1 MILMLLTTLIYFL
14 IVFSLLVFTHELG
27 HFLVAK
33 WRGVKVEEFGFGY
46 PPRLFTITKIGGTE
60 LTVNAIPFGGFVRF
74 LGENDPTVPGS
85 LASQG
90 WRVRGGVFIAGAV
103 MNMVLAALLFGAT
116 ALIGEPVPITEV
128 EIIEVGSGSPAEA
141 AGMKVGDLILELDG
155 LEITDSLALQ
165 RYTHERVG
173 QEVYLLLEREGERL
187 EVALTPR
194 LHPPSGEGPMGIA
207 MHTVVVGTKLVRYE
221 AWRAIPIGIS
231 RTFRAVGVIVFG
243 LIYMV
248 RGLISP
254 ELAGP
259 IGIAQATAQVAQMG
273 LPFLLQFTAFLSVNL
288 ALINLLPFPGLDGGR
303 LAFVLLE
310 VLRGGRKIDPEKEGL
325 VHLIGMFILI
335 GLVLVVSY
343 FDILRI
349 SGGS

>member
-1 MILMLLTTLIYFL
+1 MLLTILAFL
-14 IVFSLLVFTHELG
+14 AVFSLLVFAHELG

-46 PPRLFTITKIGGTE
+46 PPRLFTIMEIGGTE
-60 LTVNAIPFGGFVRF
+60 LTVNIIPFGGFVRF
-74 LGENDPTVPGS
+74 PGENDPTVPDG

-116 ALIGEPVPITEV
+116 ALIGEPVPITGV
-128 EIIEVGSGSPAEA
+128 EITEVASGSPAEA
-141 AGMKVGDLILELDG
+141 AGMKTGDLILELDG
-155 LEITDSLALQ
+155 LEVTDSLALQ
-165 RYTHERVG
+165 RYTYERVG
-173 QEVYLLLEREGERL
+173 QEVSLLLEREGERL
-187 EVALTPR
+187 EVTLTPR
-194 LHPPSGEGPMGIA
+194 LQPPAGEGPMGIA
-207 MHTVVVGTKLVRYE
+207 MHTVVLGTKLVRYE
-221 AWRAIPIGIS
+221 AWRAIPIGVS
-231 RTFRAVGVIVFG
+231 RTFRALGVIV
-243 LIYMV
+243 LSVIYMV

-254 ELAGP
+254 EVAGP
-259 IGIAQATAQVAQMG
+259 IGIAQATGQVAQMG

-310 VLRGGRKIDPEKEGL
+310 ALRGGRKVDPEKEGL
-325 VHLIGMFILI
+325 VHLVGMFVLI
-335 GLVLVVSY
+335 GLVLVISY
-343 FDILRI
+343 FDILRV

>member
-1 MILMLLTTLIYFL
+1 MLLTTFIYFL
-14 IVFSLLVFTHELG
+14 IVFSLLVFAHELG

-46 PPRLFTITKIGGTE
+46 PPRLFTIRKIGGTE
-60 LTVNAIPFGGFVRF
+60 ITVNAIPFGGFVRF
-74 LGENDPTVPGS
+74 PGENDPTIPGG

-103 MNMVLAALLFGAT
+103 MNLVLAALLFGVS
-116 ALIGEPVPITEV
+116 ALVGEPVAITGVEITEV
-128 EIIEVGSGSPAEA
+128 ASGSPAEA
-141 AGMKVGDLILELDG
+141 AGMKAGDLILEIDG
-155 LEITDSLALQ
+155 LEITDSLVLQ
-165 RYTHERVG
+165 RYTYERVG
-173 QEVYLLLEREGERL
+173 QEVSLLLEREERRL
-187 EVALTPR
+187 EVTLTPR
-194 LHPPSGEGPMGIA
+194 PQPPSGEGPMGIT
-207 MHTVVVGTKLVRYE
+207 MQTVVVGTKLVRYE
-221 AWRAIPIGIS
+221 AWRAIPIGVS
-231 RTFRAVGVIVFG
+231 RTLRAVGVIVFSV
-243 LIYMV
+243 IYMV

-254 ELAGP
+254 ELVGP

-273 LPFLLQFTAFLSVNL
+273 FPFLMQFTAFLSVNL

-310 VLRGGRKIDPEKEGL
+310 ALRGGRKVDPQKEGL

-343 FDILRI
+343 FDILRV
-349 SGGS
+349 SGGL

>member
-1 MILMLLTTLIYFL
+1 MVITILTFL
-14 IVFSLLVFTHELG
+14 IVFSLLVFAHELG
-27 HFLVAK
+27 HFLVGK

-46 PPRLFTITKIGGTE
+46 PPRLFTIMEIGGTK

-74 LGENDPTVPGS
+74 LGENDPTVPDS

-103 MNMVLAALLFGAT
+103 MNMVLAALLFGAN
-116 ALIGEPVPITEV
+116 ALIGEPVSITSVEITEV
-128 EIIEVGSGSPAEA
+128 ASGSPAEA
-141 AGMKVGDLILELDG
+141 AGMKAGDLILELDG

-165 RYTHERVG
+165 EYTYERVG
-173 QEVYLLLEREGERL
+173 QEVSLLLEREGERV

-221 AWRAIPIGIS
+221 AWQAIPIGIS
-231 RTFRAVGVIVFG
+231 RTFRAVGVIILGV
-243 LIYMV
+243 IYMV
-248 RGLISP
+248 RGLIAP
-254 ELAGP
+254 EVAGP

-303 LAFVLLE
+303 LAFILLE
-310 VLRGGRKIDPEKEGL
+310 ALRGGRKVDPEKEGL

-343 FDILRI
+343 FDILRV

>member
-1 MILMLLTTLIYFL
+1 MFLTILAFL
-14 IVFSLLVFTHELG
+14 AVFSLLVFAHELG

-46 PPRLFTITKIGGTE
+46 PPRLFTIMEIGGTE
-60 LTVNAIPFGGFVRF
+60 LTVNIIPFGGFVRF
-74 LGENDPTVPGS
+74 PGENDPTVPDG

-116 ALIGEPVPITEV
+116 ALIGEPVPITGV
-128 EIIEVGSGSPAEA
+128 EITEVASGSPAEA
-141 AGMKVGDLILELDG
+141 AGMKTGDLILELDG
-155 LEITDSLALQ
+155 LEVTDSLALQ
-165 RYTHERVG
+165 RYTYERVG
-173 QEVYLLLEREGERL
+173 QEVSLLLEREGERL
-187 EVALTPR
+187 EVTLTPR
-194 LHPPSGEGPMGIA
+194 LQPPAGEGPMGIA
-207 MHTVVVGTKLVRYE
+207 MHTVVLGTKLVRYE
-221 AWRAIPIGIS
+221 AWRAIPIGVS
-231 RTFRAVGVIVFG
+231 RTFRALGVIV
-243 LIYMV
+243 LSVIYMV

-254 ELAGP
+254 EVAGP
-259 IGIAQATAQVAQMG
+259 IGIAQATGQVAQMG

-310 VLRGGRKIDPEKEGL
+310 ALRGGRKVDPEKEGL
-325 VHLIGMFILI
+325 VHLVGMFVLI
-335 GLVLVVSY
+335 GLVLVISY
-343 FDILRI
+343 FDILRV

>member
-1 MILMLLTTLIYFL
+1 MPITTLIYVP
-14 IVFSLLVFTHELG
+14 IVFGLLVFAHELG

-46 PPRLFTITKIGGTE
+46 PPRLFTIMEIGGTE

-74 LGENDPTVPGS
+74 PGEDDPTVPGS
-85 LASQG
+85 LASKG

-103 MNMVLAALLFGAT
+103 MNMVLAALLFGVT
-116 ALIGEPVPITEV
+116 ALIGEPVPITGV
-128 EIIEVGSGSPAEA
+128 EITKVAFGSPAEA
-141 AGMKVGDLILELDG
+141 VGMKAGDLILELDG
-155 LEITDSLALQ
+155 LEIVDSLTLQ
-165 RYTHERVG
+165 RYTYERVG
-173 QEVYLLLEREGERL
+173 REVSLLLEREGERL

-194 LHPPSGEGPMGIA
+194 LHPPSGEGPMGIE
-207 MHTVVVGTKLVRYE
+207 MRGVVVGTKLVRYE
-221 AWRAIPIGIS
+221 AWRAIPIGVS
-231 RTFRAVGVIVFG
+231 RTFRAVGVIV
-243 LIYMV
+243 LAVIYMV
-248 RGLISP
+248 RGLIRP
-254 ELAGP
+254 EVVGP
-259 IGIAQATAQVAQMG
+259 IGIFRETAAVAQMG

-310 VLRGGRKIDPEKEGL
+310 ALRGGRKIDPQWEGR

-343 FDILRI
+343 FDILRV

>member
-1 MILMLLTTLIYFL
+1 MLLTILVFL
-14 IVFSLLVFTHELG
+14 IVFSLLVFAHELG

-46 PPRLFTITKIGGTE
+46 PPRLFTIMERDGTK

-74 LGENDPTVPGS
+74 PGENDPTVSDG

-103 MNMVLAALLFGAT
+103 MNIVLAALLFGAT
-116 ALIGEPVPITEV
+116 ALIGEPVPITGV
-128 EIIEVGSGSPAEA
+128 EITEVAPGSPAEA
-141 AGMKVGDLILELDG
+141 TGMKAGDLILELDG
-155 LEITDSLALQ
+155 LEITDALALQ
-165 RYTHERVG
+165 RYTYERLG
-173 QEVYLLLEREGERL
+173 QEVSLLLEWEGERL
-187 EVALTPR
+187 EVTLTPR
-194 LHPPSGEGPMGIA
+194 LQPPSGEGPMGIT
-207 MHTVVVGTKLVRYE
+207 MHTVVLGTKLVRYE
-221 AWRAIPIGIS
+221 AWRAIPIGVS
-231 RTFRAVGVIVFG
+231 RTFRAVGVIV
-243 LIYMV
+243 LSVIYMV

-254 ELAGP
+254 EVAGP

-310 VLRGGRKIDPEKEGL
+310 AVRGGRKVDPEKEGL
-325 VHLIGMFILI
+325 VHLIGVFILI

-343 FDILRI
+343 FDILRV

>member
-1 MILMLLTTLIYFL
+1 MIPMLITSLIYFL
-14 IVFSLLVFTHELG
+14 IVFSLLVFAHELG

-46 PPRLFTITKIGGTE
+46 PPRLFTIVEIGGTE

-74 LGENDPTVPGS
+74 PGENDPTVPGS

-103 MNMVLAALLFGAT
+103 MNIVLAALLFGAT
-116 ALIGEPVPITEV
+116 ALIGEPVPITGV
-128 EIIEVGSGSPAEA
+128 EIIEVASGSPAEA
-141 AGMKVGDLILELDG
+141 AGMKAGDLILELDG
-155 LEITDSLALQ
+155 VEITDSLALQ
-165 RYTHERVG
+165 RYTYERVG
-173 QEVYLLLEREGERL
+173 QEVSLLLEREGERI
-187 EVALTPR
+187 EVTLAPR
-194 LHPPSGEGPMGIA
+194 LQPPAGEGPMGIA
-207 MHTVVVGTKLVRYE
+207 MHTMVVGTKLVRYE
-221 AWRAIPIGIS
+221 AWRAIPIGVS
-231 RTFRAVGVIVFG
+231 RTFRAVGVIV
-243 LIYMV
+243 LSVIYMI

-254 ELAGP
+254 EVSGP
-259 IGIAQATAQVAQMG
+259 IGIAQATGQVAQMG

-303 LAFVLLE
+303 LVFVFLE
-310 VLRGGRKIDPEKEGL
+310 ALRGGRKVDPEKEGL

-343 FDILRI
+343 FDILRV

>member
-1 MILMLLTTLIYFL
+1 MLLTTLVYFL
-14 IVFSLLVFTHELG
+14 IVFSLLVFAHELG
-27 HFLVAK
+27 HFLVGK

-46 PPRLFTITKIGGTE
+46 PPRLFTIAEVGGTE

-74 LGENDPTVPGS
+74 LGENDPTVADS

-103 MNMVLAALLFGAT
+103 MNLVLAALLFGAN
-116 ALIGEPVPITEV
+116 ALIGEPVAITGVEITEV
-128 EIIEVGSGSPAEA
+128 VLGSPAEA
-141 AGMKVGDLILELDG
+141 AGMKAGDLILELDG
-155 LEITDSLALQ
+155 LEIADSLALQ
-165 RYTHERVG
+165 RYTYERVG
-173 QEVYLLLEREGERL
+173 QEVSLVLEREGERL
-187 EVALTPR
+187 EVTLAPR

-207 MHTVVVGTKLVRYE
+207 MHTVVLGTKLVRYE

-231 RTFRAVGVIVFG
+231 RTFRAVGVIVFSV
-243 LIYMV
+243 IYMV

-254 ELAGP
+254 EVAGP
-259 IGIAQATAQVAQMG
+259 IGIAQATGQVAQMG

-310 VLRGGRKIDPEKEGL
+310 ALRGGRKIDPQKEGL
-325 VHLIGMFILI
+325 VHLIGMFILV

-343 FDILRI
+343 FDIMRV

>member
-1 MILMLLTTLIYFL
+1 MFFTTLIYFL
-14 IVFSLLVFTHELG
+14 IVFSLLVFAHELG

-33 WRGVKVEEFGFGY
+33 WRGVRVEEFGFGY
-46 PPRLFTITKIGGTE
+46 PPRLFTIMEIGGTE
-60 LTVNAIPFGGFVRF
+60 ITVNAIPLGGFVRF
-74 LGENDPTVPGS
+74 PGENDPTVPDG

-103 MNMVLAALLFGAT
+103 MNMVLATLLFGAT
-116 ALIGEPVPITEV
+116 ALIGEPVPITGV
-128 EIIEVGSGSPAEA
+128 EITGVVPGSPAEA
-141 AGMKVGDLILELDG
+141 GGMKAGDLILELDG

-165 RYTHERVG
+165 RYTYERVG
-173 QEVYLLLEREGERL
+173 QEASLLLEREGERL
-187 EVALTPR
+187 EITLTPR
-194 LHPPSGEGPMGIA
+194 LDPPSGEGPMGIA
-207 MHTVVVGTKLVRYE
+207 MHTVVLGTKLVRYE
-221 AWRAIPIGIS
+221 AWRAIPIGVS
-231 RTFRAVGVIVFG
+231 RTFRALGAIV
-243 LIYMV
+243 LSVIYMV

-254 ELAGP
+254 EVAGP

-310 VLRGGRKIDPEKEGL
+310 AVRGGRKVDPEKEGL
-325 VHLIGMFILI
+325 VHLVGMFILI

-343 FDILRI
+343 FDILRV
-349 SGGS
+349 SGG

>member
-1 MILMLLTTLIYFL
+1 MLLTILAFL
-14 IVFSLLVFTHELG
+14 AVFSLLVFAHELG

-46 PPRLFTITKIGGTE
+46 PPRLFTIMEIGGTE

-74 LGENDPTVPGS
+74 PGENDPTVPDG

-116 ALIGEPVPITEV
+116 ALIGEPVPITGV
-128 EIIEVGSGSPAEA
+128 EITEVAAGSPAEA
-141 AGMKVGDLILELDG
+141 AGMKTGDLILELDG
-155 LEITDSLALQ
+155 LEVTDSLALQ
-165 RYTHERVG
+165 RYTYERVG
-173 QEVYLLLEREGERL
+173 QEVSLLLEREGERL
-187 EVALTPR
+187 EVTLTPR
-194 LHPPSGEGPMGIA
+194 LQPAAGEGPMGIA

-221 AWRAIPIGIS
+221 AWRAIPIGVS
-231 RTFRAVGVIVFG
+231 RTFRALGVIV
-243 LIYMV
+243 LSVIYMV

-254 ELAGP
+254 EVAGP
-259 IGIAQATAQVAQMG
+259 IGIAQATGQVAQMG

-310 VLRGGRKIDPEKEGL
+310 ALRGGRKVNPEKEGL
-325 VHLIGMFILI
+325 VHLIGMFVLI
-335 GLVLVVSY
+335 GLVLVISY
-343 FDILRI
+343 FDILRV

>member
-1 MILMLLTTLIYFL
+1 MLLTILAFL
-14 IVFSLLVFTHELG
+14 IVFSLLVFAHELG

-46 PPRLFTITKIGGTE
+46 PPRLFTIMEIRGTE
-60 LTVNAIPFGGFVRF
+60 ITLNAIPFGGFVRF
-74 LGENDPTVPGS
+74 PGEDDPTVPDG

-116 ALIGEPVPITEV
+116 ALIGEPVPVTGVEITEV
-128 EIIEVGSGSPAEA
+128 ASGSPAEA
-141 AGMKVGDLILELDG
+141 AGMKAGDLILELDG
-155 LEITDSLALQ
+155 LEITDSLVLQ

-173 QEVYLLLEREGERL
+173 QEVSLLLEREGERL
-187 EVALTPR
+187 EVTLAPR
-194 LHPPSGEGPMGIA
+194 LQPPSGEGPMGIT

-221 AWRAIPIGIS
+221 AWRAIPIGVS
-231 RTFRAVGVIVFG
+231 RTFRAVGVIALGV
-243 LIYMV
+243 IYMV

-254 ELAGP
+254 EVAGP
-259 IGIAQATAQVAQMG
+259 IGIAQATGQVAQMG

-310 VLRGGRKIDPEKEGL
+310 ALRGGRKVDPQKEGL
-325 VHLIGMFILI
+325 VHLIGMFILV

-343 FDILRI
+343 FDILRV

>member
-1 MILMLLTTLIYFL
+1 MLITILAFL
-14 IVFSLLVFTHELG
+14 VVFSLLVFAHELG

-46 PPRLFTITKIGGTE
+46 PPRLFTITEIGGTK
-60 LTVNAIPFGGFVRF
+60 LTVNAIPFGGFVRYP
-74 LGENDPTVPGS
+74 GQDDPTVPDS

-116 ALIGEPVPITEV
+116 ALIGEPVPITGV
-128 EIIEVGSGSPAEA
+128 EITEVASGSPAEA
-141 AGMKVGDLILELDG
+141 AGMKTGDLILELDG
-155 LEITDSLALQ
+155 LEVTDSLALQ
-165 RYTHERVG
+165 RYTYERVG
-173 QEVYLLLEREGERL
+173 QEVSLLLEREGERL
-187 EVALTPR
+187 EVTLTPR
-194 LHPPSGEGPMGIA
+194 LQPPAGEGPMGIA
-207 MHTVVVGTKLVRYE
+207 MHTVVLGTKLVRYE
-221 AWRAIPIGIS
+221 AWRAIPIGVS
-231 RTFRAVGVIVFG
+231 RTFRALGVIV
-243 LIYMV
+243 LSVIYMV

-254 ELAGP
+254 EVAGP
-259 IGIAQATAQVAQMG
+259 IGIAQATGQVAQMG

-310 VLRGGRKIDPEKEGL
+310 ALRGGRKVDPEKEGL
-325 VHLIGMFILI
+325 VHLVGMFVLI
-335 GLVLVVSY
+335 GLVLVISY
-343 FDILRI
+343 FDILRV

>member
-1 MILMLLTTLIYFL
+1 
-14 IVFSLLVFTHELG
+14 
-27 HFLVAK
+27 
-33 WRGVKVEEFGFGY
+33 
-46 PPRLFTITKIGGTE
+46 
-60 LTVNAIPFGGFVRF
+60 
-74 LGENDPTVPGS
+74 
-85 LASQG
+85 
-90 WRVRGGVFIAGAV
+90 
-103 MNMVLAALLFGAT
+103 MVLAVFLFGAT
-116 ALIGEPVPITEV
+116 ALVGEPVPVTGVEVTEV
-128 EIIEVGSGSPAEA
+128 VSGSPAEA
-141 AGMKVGDLILELDG
+141 AGMRVGDLILELDG

-165 RYTHERVG
+165 RYTYERIG
-173 QEVYLLLEREGERL
+173 QEVSLLLEREGERL

-194 LHPPSGEGPMGIA
+194 PQPPSGEGPMGIA
-207 MHTVVVGTKLVRYE
+207 MHTVVLGTKLVRYE
-221 AWRAIPIGIS
+221 AWRAIPIGFS
-231 RTFRAVGVIVFG
+231 RTLRAVEVIV
-243 LIYMV
+243 LSVIYMV

-273 LPFLLQFTAFLSVNL
+273 FPFLLQFTAFLSVNL

-310 VLRGGRKIDPEKEGL
+310 VLRGGRKVDPEKEGL

-343 FDILRI
+343 FDLLRV

>member
-1 MILMLLTTLIYFL
+1 MLITIVAFL
-14 IVFSLLVFTHELG
+14 AVFSLLVFAHELG
-27 HFLVAK
+27 HFLVGK

-46 PPRLFTITKIGGTE
+46 PPRLFTIAEVGGTE

-74 LGENDPTVPGS
+74 LGENDPTVADS

-103 MNMVLAALLFGAT
+103 MNMVLAALLFGAN
-116 ALIGEPVPITEV
+116 ALIGEPVAITGVEITEV
-128 EIIEVGSGSPAEA
+128 ASGSPAEA
-141 AGMKVGDLILELDG
+141 AGMKAGDLILELDG

-165 RYTHERVG
+165 RYTYERVG
-173 QEVYLLLEREGERL
+173 QEVSLVLEREGEGL
-187 EVALTPR
+187 EVTLTPR
-194 LHPPSGEGPMGIA
+194 LNPPSGEGPMGIA
-207 MHTVVVGTKLVRYE
+207 MHTVVLGTKLVRHE

-231 RTFRAVGVIVFG
+231 RTFRAVGIIV
-243 LIYMV
+243 LSIIYMV

-254 ELAGP
+254 EVAGP
-259 IGIAQATAQVAQMG
+259 IGIAQATGQVAQMG

-310 VLRGGRKIDPEKEGL
+310 ALRGGRKVDPQKEGL

-343 FDILRI
+343 FDILRV

>member
-1 MILMLLTTLIYFL
+1 MLLTILAFL
-14 IVFSLLVFTHELG
+14 AVFSLLVFAHELG

-46 PPRLFTITKIGGTE
+46 PPRLFTIMEIGGTE

-74 LGENDPTVPGS
+74 PGENDPTVPDG

-116 ALIGEPVPITEV
+116 ALIGEPVPITGV
-128 EIIEVGSGSPAEA
+128 EITEVASGSPAEA
-141 AGMKVGDLILELDG
+141 AGMKTGDLILELDG
-155 LEITDSLALQ
+155 LEVTDSLALQ
-165 RYTHERVG
+165 RYTYERVG
-173 QEVYLLLEREGERL
+173 QEVSLLLEREGERL
-187 EVALTPR
+187 EVTLTPR
-194 LHPPSGEGPMGIA
+194 LQPPAGEGPMGIA
-207 MHTVVVGTKLVRYE
+207 MHTVVLGTKLVRYE
-221 AWRAIPIGIS
+221 AWRAIPIGVS
-231 RTFRAVGVIVFG
+231 RTFRALGVIV
-243 LIYMV
+243 LSVIYMV

-254 ELAGP
+254 EVAGP
-259 IGIAQATAQVAQMG
+259 IGIAQATGQVAQMG

-310 VLRGGRKIDPEKEGL
+310 ALRGGRKVDPEKEGL
-325 VHLIGMFILI
+325 VHLVGMFVLI
-335 GLVLVVSY
+335 GLVLVISY
-343 FDILRI
+343 FDILRV

>member
-1 MILMLLTTLIYFL
+1 MLLTILAFL
-14 IVFSLLVFTHELG
+14 AVFSLLVFAHELG

-46 PPRLFTITKIGGTE
+46 PPRLFTIMEIGGTE
-60 LTVNAIPFGGFVRF
+60 LTVNIIPFGGFVRF
-74 LGENDPTVPGS
+74 PGENDPTVPDG

-116 ALIGEPVPITEV
+116 ALIGEPVPITGV
-128 EIIEVGSGSPAEA
+128 EITEVASGSPAEA
-141 AGMKVGDLILELDG
+141 AGMKTGDLIFELDG
-155 LEITDSLALQ
+155 LEVTDSLALQ
-165 RYTHERVG
+165 RYTYERVG
-173 QEVYLLLEREGERL
+173 QEVSLLLEREGERL
-187 EVALTPR
+187 EVTLTPR
-194 LHPPSGEGPMGIA
+194 LQPPAGEGPIGIA
-207 MHTVVVGTKLVRYE
+207 MHTVVLGTKLVRYE
-221 AWRAIPIGIS
+221 AWRAIPIGVS
-231 RTFRAVGVIVFG
+231 RTFRALGVIV
-243 LIYMV
+243 LSVIYMV

-254 ELAGP
+254 EVAGP
-259 IGIAQATAQVAQMG
+259 IGIAQATGQVAQMG

-310 VLRGGRKIDPEKEGL
+310 ALRGGRKVDPEKEGL
-325 VHLIGMFILI
+325 VHLVGMFVLI
-335 GLVLVVSY
+335 GLVLVISY
-343 FDILRI
+343 FDILRV

>member
-1 MILMLLTTLIYFL
+1 MLITSLIYFL
-14 IVFSLLVFTHELG
+14 IVFSLLVFAHELG

-46 PPRLFTITKIGGTE
+46 PPRLFTIVEIGGTE

-74 LGENDPTVPGS
+74 PGENDPTVPGS

-103 MNMVLAALLFGAT
+103 MNIVLAALLFGAT
-116 ALIGEPVPITEV
+116 ALIGEPVPITGV
-128 EIIEVGSGSPAEA
+128 EIIEVASGSPAEA
-141 AGMKVGDLILELDG
+141 AGMKAGDLILELDG
-155 LEITDSLALQ
+155 VEITDSLALQ
-165 RYTHERVG
+165 RYTYERVG
-173 QEVYLLLEREGERL
+173 QEVSLLLEREGERI
-187 EVALTPR
+187 EVTLAPR
-194 LHPPSGEGPMGIA
+194 LQPPAGEGPMGIA
-207 MHTVVVGTKLVRYE
+207 MHTMVVGTKLVRYE
-221 AWRAIPIGIS
+221 AWRAIPIGVS
-231 RTFRAVGVIVFG
+231 RTFRAVGVIV
-243 LIYMV
+243 LSVIYMI

-254 ELAGP
+254 EVSGP
-259 IGIAQATAQVAQMG
+259 IGIAQATGQVAQMG

-303 LAFVLLE
+303 LVFVFLE
-310 VLRGGRKIDPEKEGL
+310 ALRGGRKVDPEKEGL

-343 FDILRI
+343 FDILRV

>member
-1 MILMLLTTLIYFL
+1 MLLTTLIYFL
-14 IVFSLLVFTHELG
+14 IVFSLLVFVHELG

-46 PPRLFTITKIGGTE
+46 PPRLFKIAEVGGTE
-60 LTVNAIPFGGFVRF
+60 LTVNVIPFGGFVRIT
-74 LGENDPTVPGS
+74 GESDPTVPGG

-90 WRVRGGVFIAGAV
+90 WRVRGGFFIAGAV
-103 MNMVLAALLFGAT
+103 MNMVLAAFLFGAT
-116 ALIGEPVPITEV
+116 ALIGEPVPITGV
-128 EIIEVGSGSPAEA
+128 EITEVASGSPAEA
-141 AGMKVGDLILELDG
+141 AGMKAGDLILELAG

-165 RYTHERVG
+165 RYTYERVG
-173 QEVYLLLEREGERL
+173 REVSLLLEREGQRL
-187 EVALTPR
+187 QVAFTPR
-194 LHPPSGEGPMGIA
+194 LQPPEGEGPMGIT

-221 AWRAIPIGIS
+221 AWRAIPIGVS
-231 RTFRAVGVIVFG
+231 RTFRAVGIIVFSVV
-243 LIYMV
+243 YMV

-254 ELAGP
+254 EVAGP
-259 IGIAQATAQVAQMG
+259 IGIAQATGQVAQMG

-310 VLRGGRKIDPEKEGL
+310 ALRGGRKIDPEKEGL
-325 VHLIGMFILI
+325 VHLIGMVILI

-343 FDILRI
+343 FDILRV

>member
-1 MILMLLTTLIYFL
+1 MLLTTLIYFL
-14 IVFSLLVFTHELG
+14 IVFSLLVFAHELG

-46 PPRLFTITKIGGTE
+46 PPRLFTIMEIGGTK
-60 LTVNAIPFGGFVRF
+60 LTVNAIPIGGFVRF
-74 LGENDPTVPGS
+74 PGEDDPTVPDG

-90 WRVRGGVFIAGAV
+90 WRVRGGVFIAGAI
-103 MNMVLAALLFGAT
+103 MNMVLAALLFGVT
-116 ALIGEPVPITEV
+116 ALIGEPVPITGV
-128 EIIEVGSGSPAEA
+128 EITEVASGSPAEA
-141 AGMKVGDLILELDG
+141 AGMKAGDLILELDG
-155 LEITDSLALQ
+155 LKITDSLALQ
-165 RYTHERVG
+165 RYTYERVG
-173 QEVYLLLEREGERL
+173 QEVSLLLEREGERL
-187 EVALTPR
+187 EATLIPR

-231 RTFRAVGVIVFG
+231 RTFRAVGVIVFSV
-243 LIYMV
+243 IYMV

-254 ELAGP
+254 EVAGP

-310 VLRGGRKIDPEKEGL
+310 ALRGGKKVDPQKEGL

-343 FDILRI
+343 FDILRV

>member
-1 MILMLLTTLIYFL
+1 MLLTTLIYFL

-46 PPRLFTITKIGGTE
+46 PPRLFTITEIGGTE
-60 LTVNAIPFGGFVRF
+60 ITVNAIPFGGFVRF
-74 LGENDPTVPGS
+74 PGENDPTVAGS

-90 WRVRGGVFIAGAV
+90 WRVRGGIFIAGAV
-103 MNMVLAALLFGAT
+103 MNMVLAALLFGVT
-116 ALIGEPVPITEV
+116 ALIGEPVAITGVEVTEV
-128 EIIEVGSGSPAEA
+128 APGSPAEA
-141 AGMKVGDLILELDG
+141 AGMKAGDLILELDG

-165 RYTHERVG
+165 RYTYERVG
-173 QEVYLLLEREGERL
+173 QEIALLLEREGERL
-187 EVALTPR
+187 EVTFTPR
-194 LHPPSGEGPMGIA
+194 PYPPSGEGPMGIA

-221 AWRAIPIGIS
+221 AWRAIPIGLS
-231 RTFRAVGVIVFG
+231 RTFRAVGVIV
-243 LIYMV
+243 LSVIYMV
-248 RGLISP
+248 RGLITP
-254 ELAGP
+254 EVAGP

-288 ALINLLPFPGLDGGR
+288 ALVNLLPFPGLDGGR

-310 VLRGGRKIDPEKEGL
+310 GLRGGRKIDPEKEGL

-343 FDILRI
+343 FDILRVA
-349 SGGS
+349 GGL